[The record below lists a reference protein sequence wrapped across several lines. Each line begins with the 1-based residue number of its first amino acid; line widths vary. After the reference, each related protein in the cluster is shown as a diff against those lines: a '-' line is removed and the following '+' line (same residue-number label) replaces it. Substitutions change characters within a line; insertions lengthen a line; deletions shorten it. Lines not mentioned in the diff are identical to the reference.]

1 MSRLWCIL
9 VHVCSLWTRVFVVC
23 STKTCPTTRWTG
35 WASRPPCTE
44 TRTAPGPC
52 RRCTSTTGPSCTL
65 TSTRTPPTP
74 IPCLPV
80 WAPPLTTLS
89 REIKTLYTGR
99 CKPPVRGETQS
110 VAGRRVSRPGGGSR
124 CGIVGVKI
132 VRSRENIES
141 VAGTAVRPS
150 EVFQPKVLHRRW
162 ERTRMHGWF
171 ILLCFYF
178 CTVWNLMLLYQL
190 YLLCFGGWSRG
201 LKINM

>member
-1 MSRLWCIL
+1 MKVFSLSWQSFREERRNSLLQPATTPVIFFWL
-9 VHVCSLWTRVFVVC
+9 VHLQQSCSPESGVFLCMCIHCGPACFVVC

-74 IPCLPV
+74 TPCLPV

-99 CKPPVRGETQS
+99 CKPPVRAVGKTLWQRGS
-110 VAGRRVSRPGGGSR
+110 RGSRPGGS
-124 CGIVGVKI
+124 
-132 VRSRENIES
+132 
-141 VAGTAVRPS
+141 
-150 EVFQPKVLHRRW
+150 
-162 ERTRMHGWF
+162 
-171 ILLCFYF
+171 
-178 CTVWNLMLLYQL
+178 
-190 YLLCFGGWSRG
+190 SRG
-201 LKINM
+201 GL